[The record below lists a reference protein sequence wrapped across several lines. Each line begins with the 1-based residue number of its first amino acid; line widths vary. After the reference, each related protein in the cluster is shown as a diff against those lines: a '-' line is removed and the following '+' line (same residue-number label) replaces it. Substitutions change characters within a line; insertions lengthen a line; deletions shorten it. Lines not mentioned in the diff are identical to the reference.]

1 VAKIVSNKKS
11 SRIKCEQHLDALLSG
26 DLELVLEVDVTG
38 GEEGVDAVVRRVL
51 NGLVGASD
59 VLLRGAGE
67 T

>member
-1 VAKIVSNKKS
+1 M
-11 SRIKCEQHLDALLSG
+11 KCDQYLDALLPG

-59 VLLRGAGE
+59 ILLSGAGE